1 MRFGVLGNA
10 KIARTQAIP
19 AILEAGY
26 SVTTIGSRGPA
37 NPWPGEPAMQWTSY
51 EGVIADDAV
60 DAVYIALPNHLHAHW
75 SVAALRA
82 GKHVLCEKPYALTTE
97 EAAAIRDAMT
107 TSGRCFME
115 GFMVRHHPQWQWL
128 ATQPLGDVRQ
138 VQVVFNYDN
147 QNPDNIRNRPDM
159 GGGALWDIG
168 CYACL
173 LATGYWGV
181 RPIPAVCMSND
192 TPSGGWIFTAKA
204 GFGGLQRQT
213 RPAHACNLRCRCKRL
228 KASRCMWLAPPV
240 GRTCTRLLILSMAT
254 LVTRCG
260 QRLHGRPTAA
270 SITKPRHT
278 TLNPATPTPA
288 WSPILSTLLSTLP
301 PRGSET
307 AKPFST
313 RCCACSKALITV
325 RSPELQ

>member
-10 KIARTQAIP
+10 KIARTQVIP

-26 SVTTIGSRGPA
+26 PVTTIGSRGPA
-37 NPWPGEPAMQWTSY
+37 NPWPGAPAMQWTSY
-51 EGVIADDAV
+51 EGVIADPAV

-97 EAAAIRDAMT
+97 EATAIRDAMT
-107 TSGRCFME
+107 ASGRCFME

-168 CYACL
+168 CYAVFAGHWLLGRAPDTCGLHVERHPEWGVDIHSQGWLRWDATATTHSACL
-173 LATGYWGV
+173 QFAVSMQTAKSQSVHVAGATGWAHLHAPFNPVNGNAVNPV
-181 RPIPAVCMSND
+181 RA
-192 TPSGGWIFTAKA
+192 TATWSPN
-204 GFGGLQRQT
+204 GGLHHEAQTHHFEPCNAYTRMVTDFVNTAQHAPSTGLRDSEAIQR
-213 RPAHACNLRCRCKRL
+213 
-228 KASRCMWLAPPV
+228 
-240 GRTCTRLLILSMAT
+240 
-254 LVTRCG
+254 
-260 QRLHGRPTAA
+260 
-270 SITKPRHT
+270 
-278 TLNPATPTPA
+278 
-288 WSPILSTLLSTLP
+288 TLLRLFKSADNSAVT
-301 PRGSET
+301 
-307 AKPFST
+307 
-313 RCCACSKALITV
+313 
-325 RSPELQ
+325 